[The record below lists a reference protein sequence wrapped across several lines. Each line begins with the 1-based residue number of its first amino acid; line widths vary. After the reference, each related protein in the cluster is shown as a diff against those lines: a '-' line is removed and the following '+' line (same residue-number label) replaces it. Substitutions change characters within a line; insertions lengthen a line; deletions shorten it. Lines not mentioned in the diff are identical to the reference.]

1 MKTTLLMLTT
11 FCSLNLFAGGVHCKS
26 CPAES
31 DACMPKA
38 DCHIQ
43 RNNSCTFSLNMGKM
57 AICGAF
63 NNRSTRTEAADLSH

>member
-1 MKTTLLMLTT
+1 MKTTILILTT

-43 RNNSCTFSLNMGKM
+43 RNESCALNMKM
-57 AICGAF
+57 GAMAF
-63 NNRSTRTEAADLSH
+63 QCCHPNTSSTPECNLIIE